1 MIVLKRNSK
10 EKSDFDWL
18 LSSYDLFITF
28 IISVTALGFSFII
41 GEPSVEST
49 CVYVSYDTVI
59 LLFR

>member
-1 MIVLKRNSK
+1 MIVLKHNSK

-28 IISVTALGFSFII
+28 IISVTAVGFSFITE
-41 GEPSVEST
+41 EPTVEST
-49 CVYVSYDTVI
+49 CVYVSYDAVI